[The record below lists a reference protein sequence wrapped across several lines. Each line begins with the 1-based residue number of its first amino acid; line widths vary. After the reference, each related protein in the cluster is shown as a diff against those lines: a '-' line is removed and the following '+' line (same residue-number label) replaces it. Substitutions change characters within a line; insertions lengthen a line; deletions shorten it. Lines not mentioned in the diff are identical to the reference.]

1 MNEYSDFRATMAH
14 LDILSEPKLLLA
26 VICSL
31 ASKLVGNDTIAKA
44 TEEVLRVYNS
54 AEEIKSQ
61 HNREDVIMNTPEP
74 ISADFHTA
82 VIDDK
87 NLSTVDKCVYIALC
101 SQADKNTHECQP
113 KVIDIANKA
122 SCSERA
128 VRDSLATLEK
138 RGIIKRKFRYI
149 NHRQI
154 PSLYTVFGAESLIP
168 TENQTHIAEA
178 ENNPVIKEVSYSTEQ
193 EDTYSTGG
201 NEGGNQC
208 SVERNTVPDGRNSLQ
223 GEKTLESL
231 KIPYR
236 GAYLPALAEKESKGT
251 NARIPE
257 DPEEKTKDS
266 LTGGA
271 LLPISECKDQNPENP
286 QGDIASASEAKTE
299 ETLFIRA
306 EYDETAQ
313 TDTAQTAVCEN
324 PVIRPDA
331 PLVATVSRTATGEA
345 VIPEIPEWLMK
356 QYEAAKKRYAEL
368 YDQPKPTEAP
378 KKAEQP
384 PMEPEEPKMP
394 EPGTTEYYQRRLENT
409 RNAFPELCQPVKQIV
424 SVASQMA
431 DVLADIKKPKV
442 DKSGETAQAE
452 CETPVVKAEEK
463 CDTPAPSDKPINA
476 PEPVEEVKP
485 AERSTADNVPA
496 ISDTPISPVK
506 TPETATKPVAPKNT
520 AKGKRAVSRH
530 PKELYSPSDAPEI
543 MQATAEYFLYKT
555 GRVALRW
562 EEIAVLRKFSATQYP
577 AVVQKEIVRACER
590 FKKRKE
596 SLKCLTL
603 MYVAVALEKRPTYG
617 KKKELSEEKKK
628 YFAQYEPEKKE
639 YTAEELD
646 AIQARID
653 EMQAKFNAEEEERRR
668 RLQ

>member
-1 MNEYSDFRATMAH
+1 MEKELWFSEVDRAVTH
-14 LDILSEPKLLLA
+14 DRTLS
-26 VICSL
+26 
-31 ASKLVGNDTIAKA
+31 A
-44 TEEVLRVYNS
+44 TDKSVYN
-54 AEEIKSQ
+54 
-61 HNREDVIMNTPEP
+61 
-74 ISADFHTA
+74 
-82 VIDDK
+82 
-87 NLSTVDKCVYIALC
+87 ALC
-101 SQADKNTHECQP
+101 YYADRNTRECQP
-113 KVIDIANKA
+113 KVAAIAFEA
-122 SCSERA
+122 SCSPRS
-128 VRDSLATLEK
+128 VHRSLNVLEA
-138 RGIIKRKFRYI
+138 RGAIQRTPRFRG
-149 NHRQI
+149 HKQI
-154 PSLYTVFGAESLIP
+154 ASLYLIIGYKAICYSETGYTATDVEKCIADTSTDKVSEESYTDYHTNITADNNSSECMPDCQTNHALPNCHSVVSVP
-168 TENQTHIAEA
+168 TCQTNH
-178 ENNPVIKEVSYSTEQ
+178 
-193 EDTYSTGG
+193 
-201 NEGGNQC
+201 
-208 SVERNTVPDGRNSLQ
+208 SVTDWQ
-223 GEKTLESL
+223 TEKTLESL
-231 KIPYR
+231 KIPYG
-236 GAYLPALAEKESKGT
+236 GACLPASAEKESEGT
-251 NARIPE
+251 DARIPE

-331 PLVATVSRTATGEA
+331 PLTATVSRTATGEA

-506 TPETATKPVAPKNT
+506 TPETAAKPVAPKNT